1 MLICC
6 FLNAIYQKVM
16 ETKLVNSYGSYVRK
30 KSKTINIQH
39 NNILYV
45 QHLHDSG
52 LMTDYEKLSKA

>member
-1 MLICC
+1 
-6 FLNAIYQKVM
+6 M